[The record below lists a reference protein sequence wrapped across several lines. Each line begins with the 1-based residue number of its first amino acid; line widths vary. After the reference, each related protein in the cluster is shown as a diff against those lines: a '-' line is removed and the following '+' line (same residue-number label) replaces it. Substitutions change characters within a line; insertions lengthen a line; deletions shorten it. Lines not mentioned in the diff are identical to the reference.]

1 LQDDPLE
8 RKNLVNQ
15 HPETAQRLVQ
25 ILEQWQRTNYNA
37 KPALNN
43 MTDEDIRKL
52 RSLGYVQ

>member
-1 LQDDPLE
+1 
-8 RKNLVNQ
+8 
-15 HPETAQRLVQ
+15 LVQ
-25 ILEQWQRTNYNA
+25 LLEQWQRTSYNA